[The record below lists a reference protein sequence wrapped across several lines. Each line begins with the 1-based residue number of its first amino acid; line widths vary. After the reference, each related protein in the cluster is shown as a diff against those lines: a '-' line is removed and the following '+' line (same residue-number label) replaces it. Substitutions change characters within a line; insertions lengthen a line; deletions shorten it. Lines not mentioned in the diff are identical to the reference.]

1 MAYEYAVLKGNIT
14 EMKRINNLL
23 IHKVRLDMNK
33 NGELEVVRFPTTMDI
48 NRSFNELQELINKK
62 K

>member
-48 NRSFNELQELINKK
+48 NRSFNELQELNNRKK
-62 K
+62 

>member
-23 IHKVRLDMNK
+23 IHKVRLDLK
-33 NGELEVVRFPTTMDI
+33 RNGELEVVRFPTTMDI
-48 NRSFNELQELINKK
+48 NRSFNELQELNNRKK
-62 K
+62 

>member
-33 NGELEVVRFPTTMDI
+33 NGELETVRFPTTMDT

-62 K
+62 R

>member
-48 NRSFNELQELINKK
+48 NRSFNELQELNNKK
-62 K
+62 R

>member
-33 NGELEVVRFPTTMDI
+33 NGELEVVRFPTTMDT
-48 NRSFNELQELINKK
+48 NRSYNELQELINKK

>member
-1 MAYEYAVLKGNIT
+1 MAYEYAVLRGNIT

-33 NGELEVVRFPTTMDI
+33 NGELEVVRFPTTMDT
-48 NRSFNELQELINKK
+48 NRSYNELQELINKK

>member
-23 IHKVRLDMNK
+23 IHKVRLDRNRK
-33 NGELEVVRFPTTMDI
+33 LEEVRFPTTMDI
-48 NRSFNELQELINKK
+48 NRSFNELQELNNKK
-62 K
+62 R

>member
-33 NGELEVVRFPTTMDI
+33 NGELEVVRFPTTMDT
-48 NRSFNELQELINKK
+48 NRSYNELQELNNKK
-62 K
+62 R

>member
-1 MAYEYAVLKGNIT
+1 MAYEYAVLKGNVT

-48 NRSFNELQELINKK
+48 NRSFNELQELNNKK
-62 K
+62 R

>member
-33 NGELEVVRFPTTMDI
+33 NGELEMVRFPTTMDT
-48 NRSFNELQELINKK
+48 NRSYNELQELINK
-62 K
+62 